1 MFPGYRVLET
11 LHEGS
16 NAVVLR
22 GERVA
27 DDRRVILKRLAED
40 YPSAERLASFRQE
53 YQINRRVSDD
63 VSLCSLER
71 QGEHWLMVLDDAGG
85 TSLDR
90 IGLRGTLS
98 LLEYLRLA
106 VKITASVVKVHKN
119 LIIHRDINPA
129 NITLNRDT
137 GAIHLIDFS
146 ASTLLPRANASFSN
160 PSVLEGTLPYIAP
173 EQTGRMN
180 RTVDLRADLYSL
192 GITLYELLVGQTP
205 FTTED
210 PIELVHSHVAKL
222 PPDPR
227 ESRPDT
233 PETIAKILL
242 KLLAKNAED
251 RYQSAH
257 GLSHDLRCCLE
268 LAEKGEPIVLAELG
282 SRDISTRLNIPETL
296 YGRDNELQALL
307 AAFERVSEGGCEL
320 AVATGA
326 PGIGKSALVRELY
339 GPITRQRGFFIAGK
353 FDQFHRNV
361 PYSSLLQA
369 FRALVR
375 QLLADPPDQVEKW
388 RDRMLEALGPNGQV
402 LIRVIPEI
410 ELIIGPQPDV
420 PELRSEDAQN
430 RFNLTFRSFIR
441 IFTQS
446 EHPLVLFLDD
456 VQWADHATLELLETL
471 LCSGQSHHLLI
482 VFAHRNNEVDV
493 SHPLLMTIE
502 R

>member
-106 VKITASVVKVHKN
+106 VKITASVVKVHEN

-137 GAIHLIDFS
+137 GSIHLIDFS
-146 ASTLLPRANASFSN
+146 ASTLLPRASASFSN

-227 ESRPDT
+227 ESRADT
-233 PETIAKILL
+233 PETLAKILL

-296 YGRDNELQALL
+296 YGRENELQALL
-307 AAFERVSEGGCEL
+307 AAFER
-320 AVATGA
+320 
-326 PGIGKSALVRELY
+326 
-339 GPITRQRGFFIAGK
+339 
-353 FDQFHRNV
+353 
-361 PYSSLLQA
+361 
-369 FRALVR
+369 
-375 QLLADPPDQVEKW
+375 
-388 RDRMLEALGPNGQV
+388 
-402 LIRVIPEI
+402 
-410 ELIIGPQPDV
+410 
-420 PELRSEDAQN
+420 
-430 RFNLTFRSFIR
+430 
-441 IFTQS
+441 
-446 EHPLVLFLDD
+446 
-456 VQWADHATLELLETL
+456 
-471 LCSGQSHHLLI
+471 
-482 VFAHRNNEVDV
+482 
-493 SHPLLMTIE
+493 
-502 R
+502 